1 MATDE
6 SVPCPPPEE
15 VTLDIEQRSVDA
27 LRILAVDAVQR
38 AESGHAGMPMGMA
51 DLAAVLWSEVI
62 LLDPDDP
69 SWPDRDRFV
78 LSNGHGSM
86 LLYSLLHLSGF
97 GLEMEELENFRQFG
111 SRTAGHPE
119 YEPNIGIEMTT
130 GPLGQGFAAAV
141 GMAIAEAHLNAELGP
156 ELVDHRTYAFVSDGD
171 LMEGVASE
179 AASLAGH
186 LNLSKLTYIYDDNQI
201 TIDGPTDLTFSEDVA
216 ARFGA
221 YGWHTVDVDGHDRP
235 AIREAIASANESN
248 RPSLVIARTH
258 IGYGSPSKQDTAAAH
273 SNPLGVDEV
282 KLVREAYG
290 WDLPPFVIPEDVYGW
305 FESGM
310 ERGRSAHRAWEARR
324 VAAFAA
330 DAELEKRWAAFY
342 EPANLIIDVPVF
354 EGSVATRSVSGAVIQ
369 DIAAALPGL
378 VGGSGDLTPSNNTL
392 IEGSQNFSAEHPE
405 GRNLRFGVREHAM
418 GAVVNGINL
427 HGGLRA
433 YGGTFLIFSDY
444 MRGAVRLSALMG
456 APSIWIWTHDSVFL
470 GEDGPTHQPI
480 EHLASLRAMPNL
492 WVMRPADATEV
503 TVAWETAINRTD
515 GPTAIVLTRQS
526 LPSPTTPPERADV
539 RRGAYIRHDGT
550 DLVIVATG
558 SEVPLAERAAEV
570 LQANGISARIVSM
583 PSWEAFAAQD
593 DAYRAVVLPPS
604 LPVVTL
610 EAGTT
615 FGWGA
620 VSGLGG
626 LRIGIDHFGASAPY
640 AVIAA
645 EWGFTP
651 EAVAQRIED
660 WLSQSSAL
668 SPQSSDTFDR

>member
-1 MATDE
+1 M
-6 SVPCPPPEE
+6 
-15 VTLDIEQRSVDA
+15 DIEQRSADA

-86 LLYSLLHLSGF
+86 LLYALLHLSGF

-119 YEPNIGIEMTT
+119 YEPDIGIEMTT
-130 GPLGQGFAAAV
+130 GPLGQGFATAV
-141 GMAIAEAHLNAELGP
+141 GMAVAEAHLNAELGT

-201 TIDGPTDLTFSEDVA
+201 TIDGPTDLAFSEDVA

-235 AIREAIASANESN
+235 AIRQAIASANESN

-258 IGYGSPSKQDTAAAH
+258 IGYGSPNKQDTAAAH

-290 WDLPPFVIPEDVYGW
+290 WDLPPFVIPEEVYAW

-324 VAAFAA
+324 AAAFVA
-330 DAELEKRWAAFY
+330 DAELEKRWAAFH
-342 EPANLIIDVPVF
+342 EPANLMLDIPVF

-392 IEGSQNFSAEHPE
+392 IEGSQNFSAKHPE

-503 TVAWETAINRTD
+503 TVAWETAISRTD
-515 GPTAIVLTRQS
+515 GPTAIVLTRQG
-526 LPSPTTPPERADV
+526 LPTPSAAPERADV

-558 SEVPLAERAAEV
+558 SEVPLAERAAQV
-570 LQANGISARIVSM
+570 LQASGISARIVSM
-583 PSWEAFAAQD
+583 PSWEAFAVQD
-593 DAYRAVVLPPS
+593 DSYRAVVLPPS

-620 VSGLGG
+620 VSGSGG

-660 WLSQSSAL
+660 WL
-668 SPQSSDTFDR
+668 DD

>member
-1 MATDE
+1 M
-6 SVPCPPPEE
+6 
-15 VTLDIEQRSVDA
+15 DIEQRSADA

-86 LLYSLLHLSGF
+86 LLYALLHLSGF

-119 YEPNIGIEMTT
+119 YEPDIGIEMTT
-130 GPLGQGFAAAV
+130 GPLGQGFATAV
-141 GMAIAEAHLNAELGP
+141 GMAVAEAHLNAELGT

-201 TIDGPTDLTFSEDVA
+201 TIDGPTDLAFSEDVA

-235 AIREAIASANESN
+235 AIRQAIASANESN

-258 IGYGSPSKQDTAAAH
+258 IGYGSPNKQDTAAAH

-290 WDLPPFVIPEDVYGW
+290 WDLPPFVVPEEVYSW

-324 VAAFAA
+324 AAAFVA
-330 DAELEKRWAAFY
+330 DAELEKRWAAFH
-342 EPANLIIDVPVF
+342 EPANLMLDIPVF

-392 IEGSQNFSAEHPE
+392 IEGSQNFSAKHPE

-503 TVAWETAINRTD
+503 TVAWETAISRTD
-515 GPTAIVLTRQS
+515 GPTAIVLTRQG
-526 LPSPTTPPERADV
+526 LPTPSAPPERADV

-558 SEVPLAERAAEV
+558 SEVPLAERAAQV
-570 LQANGISARIVSM
+570 LQASGISARIVSM
-583 PSWEAFAAQD
+583 PSWEAFAVQD
-593 DAYRAVVLPPS
+593 ESYRAVVLPPS

-620 VSGLGG
+620 VSGSGG

-660 WLSQSSAL
+660 WL
-668 SPQSSDTFDR
+668 DD

>member
-1 MATDE
+1 MN
-6 SVPCPPPEE
+6 S
-15 VTLDIEQRSVDA
+15 DIEQRSVDA

-258 IGYGSPSKQDTAAAH
+258 IGYGSPNKQDTAAAH

-620 VSGLGG
+620 VSGSGG

-660 WLSQSSAL
+660 WLSE
-668 SPQSSDTFDR
+668 

>member
-1 MATDE
+1 M
-6 SVPCPPPEE
+6 
-15 VTLDIEQRSVDA
+15 DIEQRSADA

-86 LLYSLLHLSGF
+86 LLYALLHLSGF

-119 YEPNIGIEMTT
+119 YEPDIGIEMTT
-130 GPLGQGFAAAV
+130 GPLGQGFATAV
-141 GMAIAEAHLNAELGP
+141 GMAVAEAHLNAELGT

-201 TIDGPTDLTFSEDVA
+201 TIDGPTGLAFSEDVA

-235 AIREAIASANESN
+235 AIRQAIASANESN

-258 IGYGSPSKQDTAAAH
+258 IGYGSPNKQDTAAAH

-290 WDLPPFVIPEDVYGW
+290 WDLPPFVIPEEVYAW

-324 VAAFAA
+324 AAAFVA
-330 DAELEKRWAAFY
+330 DAELEKRWAAFH
-342 EPANLIIDVPVF
+342 EPANLMLDIPVF

-392 IEGSQNFSAEHPE
+392 IEGSQNFSAKHPE

-503 TVAWETAINRTD
+503 TVAWETAISRTD
-515 GPTAIVLTRQS
+515 GPTAIVLTRQG
-526 LPSPTTPPERADV
+526 LPTPSAPPERADV

-558 SEVPLAERAAEV
+558 SEVPLAERAAQV
-570 LQANGISARIVSM
+570 LQASGISARIVSM
-583 PSWEAFAAQD
+583 PSWEAFAVQD
-593 DAYRAVVLPPS
+593 ESYRAVVLPPS

-620 VSGLGG
+620 VSGSGG

-660 WLSQSSAL
+660 WL
-668 SPQSSDTFDR
+668 DD

>member
-1 MATDE
+1 MN
-6 SVPCPPPEE
+6 S
-15 VTLDIEQRSVDA
+15 DIEQRSVDA

-51 DLAAVLWSEVI
+51 DLAAVLWAEVI

-119 YEPNIGIEMTT
+119 YEPDIGIEMTT
-130 GPLGQGFAAAV
+130 GPLGQGFATAV
-141 GMAIAEAHLNAELGP
+141 GMAVAEAHLNAELGT

-201 TIDGPTDLTFSEDVA
+201 TIDGPTDLAFSEDVA

-235 AIREAIASANESN
+235 AIRQAIASANESS

-258 IGYGSPSKQDTAAAH
+258 IGYGSPNKQDTAAAH

-290 WDLPPFVIPEDVYGW
+290 WDLPPFVIPEEVYAW

-324 VAAFAA
+324 AAAFVA
-330 DAELEKRWAAFY
+330 DAELEKRWAAFH
-342 EPANLIIDVPVF
+342 EPANLMLDIPVF

-392 IEGSQNFSAEHPE
+392 IEGSPNFSAKHPE

-480 EHLASLRAMPNL
+480 EHLASLRAIPNL

-515 GPTAIVLTRQS
+515 GPTAIVLTRQG
-526 LPSPTTPPERADV
+526 LPTPTAPPERADV

-558 SEVPLAERAAEV
+558 SEVPLAERAAQV
-570 LQANGISARIVSM
+570 LQASGISARIVSM

-593 DAYRAVVLPPS
+593 DSYRAVVLPPS

-620 VSGLGG
+620 VSGSGG

-640 AVIAA
+640 GVIAA

-660 WLSQSSAL
+660 WLSE
-668 SPQSSDTFDR
+668 

>member
-1 MATDE
+1 M
-6 SVPCPPPEE
+6 
-15 VTLDIEQRSVDA
+15 DIEQRSVDA

-62 LLDPDDP
+62 LLDPGDP

-86 LLYSLLHLSGF
+86 LLYALLHLSGF

-119 YEPNIGIEMTT
+119 YEPDIGIEMTT
-130 GPLGQGFAAAV
+130 GPLGQGFATAV
-141 GMAIAEAHLNAELGP
+141 GMAVAEAHLSAELGT

-201 TIDGPTDLTFSEDVA
+201 TIDGPTDLAFSEDVA

-221 YGWHTVDVDGHDRP
+221 YGWNTVDVDGHDRP
-235 AIREAIASANESN
+235 AIRQAIASANESN

-258 IGYGSPSKQDTAAAH
+258 IGYGSPNKQDTAAAH

-290 WDLPPFVIPEDVYGW
+290 WDLPPFVIPEEVYAW

-324 VAAFAA
+324 AAAFVA
-330 DAELEKRWAAFY
+330 DAELEKRWGAFH
-342 EPANLIIDVPVF
+342 EPANLMLDIPVF

-392 IEGSQNFSAEHPE
+392 IEGSQNFSAKHPE

-515 GPTAIVLTRQS
+515 GPTAIVLTRQG
-526 LPSPTTPPERADV
+526 LPTPSAPPERADV

-558 SEVPLAERAAEV
+558 SEVPLAERAAQV
-570 LQANGISARIVSM
+570 LQASGISARIVSM
-583 PSWEAFAAQD
+583 PSWEAFAVQD
-593 DAYRAVVLPPS
+593 DSYRAVVLPPS

-620 VSGLGG
+620 VSGSGG
-626 LRIGIDHFGASAPY
+626 LRIGIDHFGASAPH

-660 WLSQSSAL
+660 WLSE
-668 SPQSSDTFDR
+668 

>member
-1 MATDE
+1 
-6 SVPCPPPEE
+6 
-15 VTLDIEQRSVDA
+15 LDIEQRSVDA

-258 IGYGSPSKQDTAAAH
+258 IGYGSPNKQDTAAAH

-620 VSGLGG
+620 VSGSGG

-660 WLSQSSAL
+660 WLSE
-668 SPQSSDTFDR
+668 

>member
-6 SVPCPPPEE
+6 SVPCPPPKE

-526 LPSPTTPPERADV
+526 LPVPSTPPERADV

-620 VSGLGG
+620 VSGSGG

-660 WLSQSSAL
+660 WLSE
-668 SPQSSDTFDR
+668 

>member
-1 MATDE
+1 M
-6 SVPCPPPEE
+6 
-15 VTLDIEQRSVDA
+15 DIEQRSVDA

-258 IGYGSPSKQDTAAAH
+258 IGYGSPNKQDTAAAH

-620 VSGLGG
+620 VSGSGG

-668 SPQSSDTFDR
+668 SPQSSDTFER

>member
-1 MATDE
+1 MN
-6 SVPCPPPEE
+6 S
-15 VTLDIEQRSVDA
+15 DIEQRSVDA

-119 YEPNIGIEMTT
+119 YEPDIGIEMTT
-130 GPLGQGFAAAV
+130 GPLGQGFATAV
-141 GMAIAEAHLNAELGP
+141 GMAVAEAHLNAELGT

-201 TIDGPTDLTFSEDVA
+201 TIDGPTDLAFSEDVA

-235 AIREAIASANESN
+235 AIRQAIASANESN

-258 IGYGSPSKQDTAAAH
+258 IGYGSPNKQDTAAAH

-290 WDLPPFVIPEDVYGW
+290 WDLPPFVIPEEVYAW

-324 VAAFAA
+324 AAAFVA
-330 DAELEKRWAAFY
+330 DAELEKRWAAFH
-342 EPANLIIDVPVF
+342 EPANLMLDIPVF

-392 IEGSQNFSAEHPE
+392 IEGSPNFSAKHPE

-515 GPTAIVLTRQS
+515 GPTAIVLTRQG
-526 LPSPTTPPERADV
+526 LPTPTAAPERADV

-593 DAYRAVVLPPS
+593 DSYRAVVLPPS

-620 VSGLGG
+620 VAGSDGLS
-626 LRIGIDHFGASAPY
+626 IGIDHFGASAPY

-645 EWGFTP
+645 EWGFTS

-660 WLSQSSAL
+660 WLSE
-668 SPQSSDTFDR
+668 

>member
-1 MATDE
+1 MLAATEE
-6 SVPCPPPEE
+6 SVPCPHPKE

-119 YEPNIGIEMTT
+119 YEPDIGIEMTT
-130 GPLGQGFAAAV
+130 GPLGQGFATAV
-141 GMAIAEAHLNAELGP
+141 GMAIAEAHLNAELGT
-156 ELVDHRTYAFVSDGD
+156 ELVDHRTYVFVSDGD

-186 LNLSKLTYIYDDNQI
+186 LELSKLTYIYDDNQI
-201 TIDGPTDLTFSEDVA
+201 TIDGPTDLAFSEDVA

-221 YGWHTVDVDGHDRP
+221 YGWYIVAVDGHDRP

-258 IGYGSPSKQDTAAAH
+258 IGYGSPNKQDTAAAH
-273 SNPLGVDEV
+273 SNPLGVEEV
-282 KLVREAYG
+282 KLVREEYG
-290 WDLPPFVIPEDVYGW
+290 WDLPPFVIPDEVYGW

-324 VAAFAA
+324 AAAFAA
-330 DAELEKRWAAFY
+330 DAELEKRWSAFHG
-342 EPANLIIDVPVF
+342 PADLILDIPVF

-503 TVAWETAINRTD
+503 TVAWETAIDRTD
-515 GPTAIVLTRQS
+515 GPTAIVLTRQG
-526 LPSPTTPPERADV
+526 LPVPTTPPERADV

-570 LQANGISARIVSM
+570 LQTNEISARIVSM

-620 VSGLGG
+620 VSGANG

-660 WLSQSSAL
+660 WLAE
-668 SPQSSDTFDR
+668 

>member
-1 MATDE
+1 M
-6 SVPCPPPEE
+6 
-15 VTLDIEQRSVDA
+15 DIEQRSADA

-86 LLYSLLHLSGF
+86 LLYALLHLSGF

-119 YEPNIGIEMTT
+119 YEPDIGIEMTT
-130 GPLGQGFAAAV
+130 GPLGQGFATAV
-141 GMAIAEAHLNAELGP
+141 GMAVAEAHLNAELGT

-201 TIDGPTDLTFSEDVA
+201 TIDGPTDLAFSENVA

-235 AIREAIASANESN
+235 AIRQAIASANESN

-258 IGYGSPSKQDTAAAH
+258 IGYGSPNKQDTAAAH

-290 WDLPPFVIPEDVYGW
+290 WDLPPFVIPEEVYAW

-324 VAAFAA
+324 AAAFVA
-330 DAELEKRWAAFY
+330 DAELEKRWAAFH
-342 EPANLIIDVPVF
+342 EPANLMLDIPVF

-392 IEGSQNFSAEHPE
+392 IEGSQNFSAKHPE

-503 TVAWETAINRTD
+503 TVAWETAISRTD
-515 GPTAIVLTRQS
+515 GPTAIVLTRQG
-526 LPSPTTPPERADV
+526 LPTPSAPPERADV

-558 SEVPLAERAAEV
+558 SEVPLAERAAQV
-570 LQANGISARIVSM
+570 LQASGISARIVSM
-583 PSWEAFAAQD
+583 PSWEAFAVQD
-593 DAYRAVVLPPS
+593 DSYRAVVLPPS

-620 VSGLGG
+620 VSGSGG

-660 WLSQSSAL
+660 WL
-668 SPQSSDTFDR
+668 DD

>member
-1 MATDE
+1 M
-6 SVPCPPPEE
+6 
-15 VTLDIEQRSVDA
+15 DIEQRSVDA

>member
-1 MATDE
+1 M
-6 SVPCPPPEE
+6 
-15 VTLDIEQRSVDA
+15 DIEQRSVDA

-330 DAELEKRWAAFY
+330 DADLEKRWAAFY

-626 LRIGIDHFGASAPY
+626 LRIGIDHFGVSAPY

>member
-1 MATDE
+1 
-6 SVPCPPPEE
+6 
-15 VTLDIEQRSVDA
+15 LDIEQRSVDA

-201 TIDGPTDLTFSEDVA
+201 TIDGPTDLAFSEDVA

-258 IGYGSPSKQDTAAAH
+258 IGYGSPNKQDTAAAH

-526 LPSPTTPPERADV
+526 LPVPSTPPERADV

-620 VSGLGG
+620 VSGSGG

-660 WLSQSSAL
+660 WLSE
-668 SPQSSDTFDR
+668 

>member
-1 MATDE
+1 M
-6 SVPCPPPEE
+6 
-15 VTLDIEQRSVDA
+15 DIEQRSVDA

-330 DAELEKRWAAFY
+330 DADLEKRWAAFY

-620 VSGLGG
+620 VSGSGG

>member
-1 MATDE
+1 MN
-6 SVPCPPPEE
+6 S
-15 VTLDIEQRSVDA
+15 DIEQRSVDA

-119 YEPNIGIEMTT
+119 YEPDIGIEMTT
-130 GPLGQGFAAAV
+130 GPLGQGFATAV
-141 GMAIAEAHLNAELGP
+141 GMAIAEAHLNAELGT
-156 ELVDHRTYAFVSDGD
+156 ELVDHRTYVFVSDGD

-186 LNLSKLTYIYDDNQI
+186 LELSKLTYIYDDNQI
-201 TIDGPTDLTFSEDVA
+201 TIDGPTDLAFSEDVA

-221 YGWHTVDVDGHDRP
+221 YGWYIVAVDGHDRP

-258 IGYGSPSKQDTAAAH
+258 IGYGSPNKQDTAAAH
-273 SNPLGVDEV
+273 SNPLGVEEV
-282 KLVREAYG
+282 KLVREEYG
-290 WDLPPFVIPEDVYGW
+290 WDLPPFVIPDEVYGW

-324 VAAFAA
+324 AAAFAA
-330 DAELEKRWAAFY
+330 DAELEKRWSAFHG
-342 EPANLIIDVPVF
+342 PADLILDIPVF

-503 TVAWETAINRTD
+503 TVAWETAIDRTD
-515 GPTAIVLTRQS
+515 GPTAIVLTRQG
-526 LPSPTTPPERADV
+526 LPVPTTPPERADV

-570 LQANGISARIVSM
+570 LQTNEISARIVSM

-620 VSGLGG
+620 VSGANG

-660 WLSQSSAL
+660 WLSE
-668 SPQSSDTFDR
+668 

>member
-258 IGYGSPSKQDTAAAH
+258 IGYGSPNKQDTAAAH

-620 VSGLGG
+620 VSGSGG
-626 LRIGIDHFGASAPY
+626 LRIGIDHFGVSAPY

-660 WLSQSSAL
+660 WLSE
-668 SPQSSDTFDR
+668 

>member
-1 MATDE
+1 M
-6 SVPCPPPEE
+6 
-15 VTLDIEQRSVDA
+15 
-27 LRILAVDAVQR
+27 
-38 AESGHAGMPMGMA
+38 
-51 DLAAVLWSEVI
+51 
-62 LLDPDDP
+62 
-69 SWPDRDRFV
+69 
-78 LSNGHGSM
+78 
-86 LLYSLLHLSGF
+86 
-97 GLEMEELENFRQFG
+97 
-111 SRTAGHPE
+111 SR
-119 YEPNIGIEMTT
+119 
-130 GPLGQGFAAAV
+130 
-141 GMAIAEAHLNAELGP
+141 
-156 ELVDHRTYAFVSDGD
+156 
-171 LMEGVASE
+171 
-179 AASLAGH
+179 
-186 LNLSKLTYIYDDNQI
+186 
-201 TIDGPTDLTFSEDVA
+201 
-216 ARFGA
+216 
-221 YGWHTVDVDGHDRP
+221 
-235 AIREAIASANESN
+235 N

-258 IGYGSPSKQDTAAAH
+258 IGYGSPNKQDTAAAH

-282 KLVREAYG
+282 KLVREAYD
-290 WDLPPFVIPEDVYGW
+290 WDLPPFVVPEEVYAW

-324 VAAFAA
+324 AAAFVA
-330 DAELEKRWAAFY
+330 DAELEKRWVAFH
-342 EPANLIIDVPVF
+342 EPAKLMLDIPVF

-369 DIAAALPGL
+369 DIAAVLPGL

-503 TVAWETAINRTD
+503 TVAWETAINRTE

-526 LPSPTTPPERADV
+526 LPTPFAPPERADV

-593 DAYRAVVLPPS
+593 DSYRAVVLPPS

-620 VSGLGG
+620 VSGSGG

-660 WLSQSSAL
+660 WL
-668 SPQSSDTFDR
+668 DD

>member
-1 MATDE
+1 LN
-6 SVPCPPPEE
+6 S
-15 VTLDIEQRSVDA
+15 DIEQRSVDA

-69 SWPDRDRFV
+69 LWPDRDRFV

-119 YEPNIGIEMTT
+119 YEPDIGIEMTT
-130 GPLGQGFAAAV
+130 GPLGQGFATAV
-141 GMAIAEAHLNAELGP
+141 GMAVAEAHLNAELGT

-201 TIDGPTDLTFSEDVA
+201 TIDGPTDLAFSEDVA

-235 AIREAIASANESN
+235 AIRQAIASANESN

-258 IGYGSPSKQDTAAAH
+258 IGYGSPNKQDTAAAH

-282 KLVREAYG
+282 QLVREAYG
-290 WDLPPFVIPEDVYGW
+290 WDLPPFVIPEEVYAW

-324 VAAFAA
+324 AAAFVA
-330 DAELEKRWAAFY
+330 DAELEKRWAAFH
-342 EPANLIIDVPVF
+342 EPANLMLDIPVF
-354 EGSVATRSVSGAVIQ
+354 EGAVATRSVSGAVIQ

-392 IEGSQNFSAEHPE
+392 IEGSPNFSAKHPE

-515 GPTAIVLTRQS
+515 GPTAIVLTRQG
-526 LPSPTTPPERADV
+526 LPKPTAAPERADV

-558 SEVPLAERAAEV
+558 SEVPLAERAAQV
-570 LQANGISARIVSM
+570 LQASGISARIVSM

-593 DAYRAVVLPPS
+593 DSYRAAVLPPS

-620 VSGLGG
+620 VSGSGG

-660 WLSQSSAL
+660 WL
-668 SPQSSDTFDR
+668 DD

>member
-1 MATDE
+1 M
-6 SVPCPPPEE
+6 
-15 VTLDIEQRSVDA
+15 DIEQRSVDA

-86 LLYSLLHLSGF
+86 LLYALLHLSGF

-119 YEPNIGIEMTT
+119 YEPDIGIEMTT
-130 GPLGQGFAAAV
+130 GPLGQGFATAV
-141 GMAIAEAHLNAELGP
+141 GMAVAEAHLSAELGT

-201 TIDGPTDLTFSEDVA
+201 TIDGPTDLAFSEDVA

-235 AIREAIASANESN
+235 AIRQAIASANESN

-258 IGYGSPSKQDTAAAH
+258 IGYGSPNKQDTAAAH

-290 WDLPPFVIPEDVYGW
+290 WDLPPFVIPEEVYAW

-324 VAAFAA
+324 AAAFVA
-330 DAELEKRWAAFY
+330 DDELEKRWAAFH
-342 EPANLIIDVPVF
+342 EPANLMLDIPVF
-354 EGSVATRSVSGAVIQ
+354 EGSVATRSISGAVIQ

-392 IEGSQNFSAEHPE
+392 IEGSPNFSAKHPE

-515 GPTAIVLTRQS
+515 GPTAIVLSRQN
-526 LPSPTTPPERADV
+526 LPTPTAAPERGDV

-558 SEVPLAERAAEV
+558 SEVPLAERAAQV

-583 PSWEAFAAQD
+583 PSWEAFAVQD
-593 DAYRAVVLPPS
+593 DSYRAVVLPPS

-620 VSGLGG
+620 VSGSGG

-660 WLSQSSAL
+660 WL
-668 SPQSSDTFDR
+668 DD

>member
-1 MATDE
+1 
-6 SVPCPPPEE
+6 
-15 VTLDIEQRSVDA
+15 LDIEQRSADA

-86 LLYSLLHLSGF
+86 LLYALLHLSGF

-119 YEPNIGIEMTT
+119 YEPDIGIEMTT
-130 GPLGQGFAAAV
+130 GPLGQGFATAV
-141 GMAIAEAHLNAELGP
+141 GMAVAEAHLNAELGT

-201 TIDGPTDLTFSEDVA
+201 TIDGPTDLAFSENVA

-235 AIREAIASANESN
+235 AIRQAIASANESN

-258 IGYGSPSKQDTAAAH
+258 IGYGSPNKQDTAAAH

-290 WDLPPFVIPEDVYGW
+290 WDLPPFVIPEEVYAW

-324 VAAFAA
+324 AAAFVA
-330 DAELEKRWAAFY
+330 DAELEKRWAAFH
-342 EPANLIIDVPVF
+342 EPANLMLDIPVF

-392 IEGSQNFSAEHPE
+392 IEGSQNFSAKHPE

-503 TVAWETAINRTD
+503 TVAWETAISRTD
-515 GPTAIVLTRQS
+515 GPTAIVLTRQG
-526 LPSPTTPPERADV
+526 LPTPSAPPERADV
-539 RRGAYIRHDGT
+539 RRGAYIRHTGT

-558 SEVPLAERAAEV
+558 SEVPLAERAAQV
-570 LQANGISARIVSM
+570 LQASGISARIVSM
-583 PSWEAFAAQD
+583 PSWEAFAVQD
-593 DAYRAVVLPPS
+593 ESYRAVVLPPS

-620 VSGLGG
+620 VSGSGG

-660 WLSQSSAL
+660 WL
-668 SPQSSDTFDR
+668 DD

>member
-1 MATDE
+1 M
-6 SVPCPPPEE
+6 
-15 VTLDIEQRSVDA
+15 DIEQRSVDA

-86 LLYSLLHLSGF
+86 LLYALLHLSGF

-119 YEPNIGIEMTT
+119 YEPDIGIEMTT
-130 GPLGQGFAAAV
+130 GPLGQGFATAV
-141 GMAIAEAHLNAELGP
+141 GMAVAEAHLSAELGT

-201 TIDGPTDLTFSEDVA
+201 TIDGPTDLAFSEDVA

-221 YGWHTVDVDGHDRP
+221 YGWNTVDVDGHDRP
-235 AIREAIASANESN
+235 AIRQAIASANESN

-258 IGYGSPSKQDTAAAH
+258 IGYGSPNKQDTAAAH

-290 WDLPPFVIPEDVYGW
+290 WDLPPFVIPEEVYAW

-324 VAAFAA
+324 AAAFVA
-330 DAELEKRWAAFY
+330 DAELEKRWAAFH
-342 EPANLIIDVPVF
+342 EPANLMLDIPVF

-392 IEGSQNFSAEHPE
+392 IEGSPNFSAKHPE

-515 GPTAIVLTRQS
+515 GPTAIVLTRQG
-526 LPSPTTPPERADV
+526 LPTPSAPPERADV

-570 LQANGISARIVSM
+570 LQASGISARIVSM

-593 DAYRAVVLPPS
+593 DSYRAAVLPPS

-620 VSGLGG
+620 VSGSGG

-660 WLSQSSAL
+660 WL
-668 SPQSSDTFDR
+668 DD

>member
-1 MATDE
+1 M
-6 SVPCPPPEE
+6 
-15 VTLDIEQRSVDA
+15 DIEQRSVDA

-119 YEPNIGIEMTT
+119 YEPDIGIEMTT
-130 GPLGQGFAAAV
+130 GPLGQGFATAV
-141 GMAIAEAHLNAELGP
+141 GMAIAEAHLNAELGT
-156 ELVDHRTYAFVSDGD
+156 ELVDHRTYVFVSDGD

-186 LNLSKLTYIYDDNQI
+186 LELSKLTYIYDDNQI
-201 TIDGPTDLTFSEDVA
+201 TIDGPTDLAFSEDVA

-221 YGWHTVDVDGHDRP
+221 YGWYIVAVDGHDRP

-258 IGYGSPSKQDTAAAH
+258 IGYGSPNKQDTAAAH
-273 SNPLGVDEV
+273 SNPLGVEEV
-282 KLVREAYG
+282 KLVREEYG
-290 WDLPPFVIPEDVYGW
+290 WDLPPFVIPDEVYGW

-324 VAAFAA
+324 AAAFAA
-330 DAELEKRWAAFY
+330 DAELEKRWSAFHG
-342 EPANLIIDVPVF
+342 PADLILDIPVF

-503 TVAWETAINRTD
+503 TVAWETAIDRTD
-515 GPTAIVLTRQS
+515 GPTAIVLTRQG
-526 LPSPTTPPERADV
+526 LPVPTTPPERADV

-570 LQANGISARIVSM
+570 LQTNEISARIVSM

-620 VSGLGG
+620 VSGANG

-660 WLSQSSAL
+660 WLAE
-668 SPQSSDTFDR
+668 

>member
-1 MATDE
+1 M
-6 SVPCPPPEE
+6 
-15 VTLDIEQRSVDA
+15 DIEQRSVDA

-86 LLYSLLHLSGF
+86 LLYALLHLGGF

-119 YEPNIGIEMTT
+119 YEPDIGIEMTT
-130 GPLGQGFAAAV
+130 GPLGQGFATAV
-141 GMAIAEAHLNAELGP
+141 GMAVAEAHLNAELGT

-201 TIDGPTDLTFSEDVA
+201 TIDGPTDLAFSEDVA

-235 AIREAIASANESN
+235 AIRQAIASANESN

-258 IGYGSPSKQDTAAAH
+258 IGYGSPNKQDTAAAH

-290 WDLPPFVIPEDVYGW
+290 WDLPPFVIPEEVYAW

-324 VAAFAA
+324 AAAFVA

-342 EPANLIIDVPVF
+342 EPANLMLDIPVF

-392 IEGSQNFSAEHPE
+392 IEGSPNFSAKHPE

-515 GPTAIVLTRQS
+515 GPTAIVLTRQG
-526 LPSPTTPPERADV
+526 LPTPTAAPEPADV

-558 SEVPLAERAAEV
+558 SEVPLAERAAQV
-570 LQANGISARIVSM
+570 LQASGISARIVSM

-593 DAYRAVVLPPS
+593 DSYRAAVLPPS

-620 VSGLGG
+620 VAGSDGLS
-626 LRIGIDHFGASAPY
+626 IGIDHFGASAPY

-645 EWGFTP
+645 EWGFTS

-660 WLSQSSAL
+660 WLSE
-668 SPQSSDTFDR
+668 

>member
-1 MATDE
+1 MNG
-6 SVPCPPPEE
+6 
-15 VTLDIEQRSVDA
+15 DIEQRSVDA

-119 YEPNIGIEMTT
+119 YEPDIGIEMTT
-130 GPLGQGFAAAV
+130 GPLGQGFATAV
-141 GMAIAEAHLNAELGP
+141 GMAVAEAHLNAELGT

-201 TIDGPTDLTFSEDVA
+201 TIDGPTDLAFSEDVA

-235 AIREAIASANESN
+235 AIRQAIASANESN

-258 IGYGSPSKQDTAAAH
+258 IGYGSPNKQDTAAAH

-290 WDLPPFVIPEDVYGW
+290 WDLPPFVIPEEVYAW

-324 VAAFAA
+324 AAAFVA

-342 EPANLIIDVPVF
+342 EPASLMLDIPVF

-392 IEGSQNFSAEHPE
+392 IEGSPNFSAKHPE

-515 GPTAIVLTRQS
+515 GPTAIVLTRQG
-526 LPSPTTPPERADV
+526 LPTPSAPPERADV
-539 RRGAYIRHDGT
+539 RRGAYIRHGGT

-558 SEVPLAERAAEV
+558 SEVPLAERASQV
-570 LQANGISARIVSM
+570 LQVNGISARIVSM

-593 DAYRAVVLPPS
+593 DSYRAVVLPPS

-620 VSGLGG
+620 VSGSGG

-660 WLSQSSAL
+660 WL
-668 SPQSSDTFDR
+668 DD